1 MVTILVAV
9 YNGEKYL
16 CDLLDSLLNQTY
28 KDIRIVVS
36 DDKSS
41 DRSAGIIKNFYE
53 KYPDKII
60 PIFREVSHGS
70 AKAHFLAL
78 LEEFSDSEYIMFCDQ
93 DDVWFPDKV
102 EKTLNLMKE
111 GKKGVPCLVHTDS
124 SICDEKLNITHKSLK
139 NFASI
144 PKKLS
149 FEKLLA
155 ENNVQGA
162 SAMINSALIKEVIP
176 YDENIVMHD
185 RWVALIAAA
194 IGDTKYLDEPTFLY
208 RQHSKNEIGANIK
221 PNSFEY
227 IKKRLKTDIKGD
239 INLSRRQAGLL
250 ARRIG
255 DKMPKEYKTAA
266 ENYALSEN
274 LAKSKRLK
282 VMKNENIFPDEVLN
296 KIKFLLW
303 G

>member
-16 CDLLDSLLNQTY
+16 ADLLDSLLNQTY

-41 DRSAGIIKNFYE
+41 DKSAEIIKNYYE
-53 KYPDKII
+53 KYTDKII
-60 PIFREVSHGS
+60 PIFRDISCGS
-70 AKAHFLAL
+70 AKAHFMAL
-78 LEEFSDSEYIMFCDQ
+78 LESFQDSEYVMFCDQ
-93 DDVWFPDKV
+93 DDVWFSDKV
-102 EKTLNLMKE
+102 EKTLKLMQE
-111 GKKGVPCLVHTDS
+111 GENESPRLVHTDAAIS
-124 SICDEKLNITHKSLK
+124 DEKLNITHKSLK
-139 NFASI
+139 AFSSI
-144 PKKLS
+144 PKNLS
-149 FEKLLA
+149 FRKLLG

-162 SAMINSALIKEVIP
+162 SAMMNSALIKLAVP

-194 IGDTKYLDEPTFLY
+194 IGETKYLDEPTLLY

-239 INLSRRQAGLL
+239 INLSRRQAGVLVD
-250 ARRIG
+250 RIG
-255 DKMPKEYKTAA
+255 DKMPRELKKAA

-274 LAKSKRLK
+274 LSKLQRLK
-282 VMKNENIFPDEVLN
+282 VMKNENIFPDAVLN
-296 KIKFLLW
+296 KIKFILW